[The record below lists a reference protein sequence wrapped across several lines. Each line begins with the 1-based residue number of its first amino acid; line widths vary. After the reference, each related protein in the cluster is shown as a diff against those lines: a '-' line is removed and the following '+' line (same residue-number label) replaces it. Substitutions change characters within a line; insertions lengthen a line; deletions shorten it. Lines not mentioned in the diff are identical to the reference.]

1 MASHEDYYQQGERV
15 QRDIATN
22 DDRLKPVENRAAA
35 DDDSLFVLGAGP
47 RRFPFCVVAMSNMG
61 WPLASLL
68 PQVAVCGFFATQ
80 AEAQAYQERH
90 QKYKTKDGNPHFPD
104 GPVLITVET
113 QRLYP
118 IAYSMRRAFGDQN
131 PALYKKQKAIVKDY
145 YRLRDFS
152 RKEVQG
158 RMAREM
164 KGEASSASAKP
175 AASDANVDP
184 RVKRNAV
191 RRARRQAYELLSRLE
206 AQVVKV
212 RRLRQTRA
220 DGDADDGEK
229 NEDDEMADF
238 LDSLSPEHRAMYDE
252 MRREEAERERKAKAP
267 PKVEP
272 RRRKK
277 APRKRPAAGA
287 GAGSGS
293 TEDDNGDDSA
303 DEEVS
308 GDVEPNTDTAAP
320 GSKVRLGEIDEY
332 IAWVR
337 ADFARRGIKPASDE
351 MMDDEERE
359 FERRELSKQAQGEV
373 SRILDPERDVTLPP
387 PPHPDQ
393 QFYIGLVI
401 YDRVAD
407 RLNADEPKAAKREHL
422 FALFDAV
429 STADAAKSRLRDQY
443 SNSFTEEDLFFAR
456 VGKWCCFDKVSEDD
470 GETLYR
476 QGEET
481 VHEIMKGEMM
491 NHGLEFVEQ
500 SLKHKADKL
509 PLPNVA

>member
-1 MASHEDYYQQGERV
+1 MASHEDYYKQGERV
-15 QRDIATN
+15 QRDIDTN
-22 DDRLKPVENRAAA
+22 DDRLRPVESRAAA

-47 RRFPFCVVAMSNMG
+47 RRFPFCVVAMTNMG

-68 PQVAVCGFFATQ
+68 PQIAVCGFFSTQ

-90 QKYKTKDGNPHFPD
+90 QKYKTKDGNPHYPD
-104 GPVLITVET
+104 GPVFVTVET

-131 PALYKKQKAIVKDY
+131 PALYKKQKAIVKSY
-145 YRLRDFS
+145 YRMRDFS

-164 KGEASSASAKP
+164 KGEVSSTT
-175 AASDANVDP
+175 AATDANVDP

-191 RRARRQAYELLSRLE
+191 RRARRQAYELISRLE

-212 RRLRQTRA
+212 RRLRQMKA
-220 DGDADDGEK
+220 EGDDVDKK

-238 LDSLSPEHRAMYDE
+238 LDSLSPEHRAMYDQ
-252 MRREEAERERKAKAP
+252 MRLEEAEKERQAKAP

-277 APRKRPAAGA
+277 APRKRPPAAGA

-293 TEDDNGDDSA
+293 TEDDDGNGDGDA
-303 DEEVS
+303 EGAG
-308 GDVEPNTDTAAP
+308 GDVEPETDTAAP
-320 GSKVRLGEIDEY
+320 GSNVRLGEIEEY
-332 IAWVR
+332 IAWVK

-359 FERRELSKQAQGEV
+359 FERSELSKQAQGEV

-407 RLNADEPKAAKREHL
+407 RLSADEPKAAKREHM
-422 FALFDAV
+422 FALFDTV
-429 STADAAKSRLRDQY
+429 PNADAAKARLRDQY
-443 SNSFTEEDLFFAR
+443 SRSFTEEDLFFAR

-491 NHGLEFVEQ
+491 NHGLEFVEE